1 MGLRGCVL
9 KFSLIGPVYPF
20 RGGIAQHTSHLSIAM
35 EERGHEVS
43 VFSFNQQYPKW
54 IYPGK
59 TDRDPS
65 QLKIEIEASYSLTPF
80 NPLSWLKT
88 ANLISTTNPDLVIFQ
103 WWTTFWAPTYISLNT
118 LMNRRGIALLYLIHN
133 VLPHEERPLDRWL
146 VKKTL
151 GASDFFLVQSSREYD
166 RLSQLFPNSPITLT
180 PHPTIDFYANQQ
192 ISKVEAKKRLNIGTN
207 QPLILFFGFVR
218 PYKGLFILLEA
229 VRLLRDWGHLVNLI
243 VAGEFWESEDGYHRY
258 ISSHELEH
266 QIKFENRYIPNEEVG
281 LYFSAADL
289 FVAPHIQ
296 GTQSGAIT
304 IAASFHLPIIATTA
318 ILDKN
323 RFENNDLIKVVPPAD
338 PDALAQAVLTLI
350 EKIGPDPFLKL
361 DMQDI
366 KQEWGEMVDVIESMI
381 DKTVA

>member
-1 MGLRGCVL
+1 M

-35 EERGHEVS
+35 EERGHEVN
-43 VFSFNQQYPKW
+43 VFSFKRQYPKW

-65 QLKIEIEASYSLTPF
+65 QLKIEINASYSLTPF

-180 PHPTIDFYANQQ
+180 PHPTIDFNTDQQ
-192 ISKVEAKKRLNIGTN
+192 ISKAEAKKRLNIGTN
-207 QPLILFFGFVR
+207 RRLILFFGFVR

-243 VAGEFWESEDGYHRY
+243 VAGEFWESEDDYHRY
-258 ISSHELEH
+258 ISSHDLED

-296 GTQSGAIT
+296 GTQSGAIP

-318 ILDKN
+318 ILDKG
-323 RFENNDLIKVVPPAD
+323 RYENSELIRVVPPAD
-338 PDALAQAVLTLI
+338 PDALAQAILTFI

-361 DMQDI
+361 DLQDV
-366 KQEWGEMVDVIESMI
+366 KWEWGEMVDVIESMI
-381 DKTVA
+381 AKTDA